1 MIGWAC
7 VSAHPVVNCT
17 NASIQARVPVAQN
30 ESTQP
35 VTVWIANEAGHSYH
49 KIHKK
54 LGPNVRIER
63 LSLGDINPLRLDRL
77 SWHIGRGIARF
88 VKEGDYLLISGT
100 PIVNA
105 LALTMWLQMF
115 PSCNLALWDAKR
127 SEYRISRVER
137 DNLANILQQHVEQ

>member
-1 MIGWAC
+1 M
-7 VSAHPVVNCT
+7 P
-17 NASIQARVPVAQN
+17 QN
-30 ESTQP
+30 ESKQP
-35 VTVWIANEAGHSYH
+35 VTVWVANEAGHSYT
-49 KIHKK
+49 KIRKK
-54 LGPNVRIER
+54 LGEHVRIER

-115 PSCNLALWDAKR
+115 PKCNLALWDAKR
-127 SEYRISRVER
+127 GEYKISSLER